1 MKRLINT
8 KLFLMLEKKDEVL
21 DLSNENMKS
30 IYDDFAQ
37 SVTSLCSLGKW
48 NTLSYFTMHYTRL
61 ELEKLQTSFSPKSS
75 KKKSANSKLYYSL
88 SVVLICCST
97 IGDFF

>member
-8 KLFLMLEKKDEVL
+8 KLFLMLEKKNEVL
-21 DLSNENMKS
+21 DLSNENMRS

-37 SVTSLCSLGKW
+37 SVTSLCSLSKC

-61 ELEKLQTSFSPKSS
+61 ELERLQASFIMENS
-75 KKKSANSKLYYSL
+75 KKK
-88 SVVLICCST
+88 
-97 IGDFF
+97 